1 MFRIESLVAII
12 RGFVDVGP
20 WVFLSGDE
28 VQNLKDPTQHT
39 EKIAL
44 ATSSRC
50 PCLDTFAK
58 SLFEWHEAAFFH
70 VLLHGIEPARNE
82 IRAESRQA
90 ILRMMAVATWHIT
103 LDYTVL
109 GWGLAWREAQFFKIE
124 GNSCRR
130 INYYS

>member
-20 WVFLSGDE
+20 CVFLSGDE

-70 VLLHGIEPARNE
+70 VLLHGIQPARNE
-82 IRAESRQA
+82 IPCRAQA
-90 ILRMMAVATWHIT
+90 SNSQNDGSSNLAHNLGLHRFGMGPRVEGS
-103 LDYTVL
+103 TVF
-109 GWGLAWREAQFFKIE
+109 QD
-124 GNSCRR
+124 
-130 INYYS
+130 